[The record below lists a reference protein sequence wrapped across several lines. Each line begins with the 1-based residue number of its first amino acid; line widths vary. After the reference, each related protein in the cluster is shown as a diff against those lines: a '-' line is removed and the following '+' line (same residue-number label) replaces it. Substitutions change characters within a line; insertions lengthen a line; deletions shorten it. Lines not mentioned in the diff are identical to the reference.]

1 MVAVTSADGEQ
12 FVLSETERN
21 TTLALL
27 VRACGEGNV
36 TLEEFSRRT
45 DAALTARS
53 RADLVAVTADLG
65 VVVPVAGRVK
75 RHWFVPFGNRV
86 RRGRFVLPERTTALV
101 GMGEIHLDLR
111 GATLVGPEPTIKC
124 WVLMGNLR
132 VLVPRGIHVEVDESS
147 LFGGRTIM
155 GYGPPPSPVTPVLR
169 IRMLDVIGNVKVTDD
184 PMAWGTQIVAQ
195 PMPAAPPAPAQ
206 PAGQLGGGPLED
218 VHPAS
223 RPEANDVSETDL
235 GADDLPVTGLP
246 TQVSSDL
253 PDVGDPGGGDG
264 VPL

>member
-1 MVAVTSADGEQ
+1 MVAVTSQDGEQ
-12 FVLSETERN
+12 FVLSDTERN

-65 VVVPVAGRVK
+65 VVVPVGGRVK

-147 LFGGRTIM
+147 LFGGRTITV
-155 GYGPPPSPVTPVLR
+155 YGPPPSQVTPVLR

-184 PMAWGTQIVAQ
+184 PMAWGTQ
-195 PMPAAPPAPAQ
+195 
-206 PAGQLGGGPLED
+206 LGGGTLED
-218 VHPAS
+218 VHTAS
-223 RPEANDVSETDL
+223 RPEADDVSETDL
-235 GADDLPVTGLP
+235 GAGDLPVTGLP